1 MKLVFQKCNI
11 RMFRYLQFFKNEIS
25 FVVYSSKFMHE
36 KKYLINPLDWY
47 KIGYKEQKDDQNKP
61 NYYKKIILK
70 NDFKNVFIM
79 LKGF

>member
-1 MKLVFQKCNI
+1 
-11 RMFRYLQFFKNEIS
+11 MFRYLQFFKNEIS

-61 NYYKKIILK
+61 NYYK
-70 NDFKNVFIM
+70 NNF
-79 LKGF
+79 